1 MKWTKN
7 TKYIGF
13 MDAHHAPFTP
23 KHRYWVGLLFFAL
36 IIHNLVTA
44 FSPNPYL
51 PVISAGCLPVGIIV
65 FKAMRIRVY
74 KKGLNDAAETLF
86 LLNLIFLAFGTIYT
100 NITTVNGTGYALANT
115 SVGITFVLF
124 VVFVLGY
131 HVYKFILKIT
141 GVFQKISRSVRNVA
155 RDLKHEWQ
163 AHKVDGRET
172 NKSQVMVNALDLPAS
187 SECNSYV
194 DGAGKTTRSAQL
206 RLSYI
211 DDLAPVVE
219 GDYIIVPST
228 SNSEF
233 RSEVTITRTV
243 IEFSTAKEL

>member
-1 MKWTKN
+1 MH
-7 TKYIGF
+7 
-13 MDAHHAPFTP
+13 D
-23 KHRYWVGLLFFAL
+23 V
-36 IIHNLVTA
+36 
-44 FSPNPYL
+44 
-51 PVISAGCLPVGIIV
+51 
-65 FKAMRIRVY
+65 
-74 KKGLNDAAETLF
+74 AETLF
-86 LLNLIFLAFGTIYT
+86 LLNLVFLAFGTIYT

-115 SVGITFVLF
+115 SVGITFVFF
-124 VVFVLGY
+124 VVFVLAIGY

-141 GVFQKISRSVRNVA
+141 GLFQKLSHSVRNVA

-187 SECNSYV
+187 SEFHSYV
-194 DGAGKTTRSAQL
+194 DGAGETTRSAQL